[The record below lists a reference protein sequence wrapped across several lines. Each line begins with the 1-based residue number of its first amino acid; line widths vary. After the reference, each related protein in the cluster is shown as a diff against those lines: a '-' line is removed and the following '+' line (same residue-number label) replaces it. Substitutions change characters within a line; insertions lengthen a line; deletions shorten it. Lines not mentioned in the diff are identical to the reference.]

1 MNFLHGGLTRMA
13 KTEGESEEPA
23 ATPQPVRAGKRGV
36 VRVQLG
42 RGQVA
47 PVGNKSRS

>member
-1 MNFLHGGLTRMA
+1 MNFLRGGLTRMA

-23 ATPQPVRAGKRGV
+23 ATPQPVRAV